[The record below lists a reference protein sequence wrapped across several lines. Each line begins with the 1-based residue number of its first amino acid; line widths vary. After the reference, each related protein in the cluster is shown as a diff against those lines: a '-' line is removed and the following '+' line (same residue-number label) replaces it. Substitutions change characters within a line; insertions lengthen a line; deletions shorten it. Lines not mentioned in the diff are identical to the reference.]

1 LSLLGLPRV
10 FSPWWWV
17 KRIASLV
24 VFLYLLSAGASV
36 WLAAGRDE
44 RRPVQA
50 ILVMGAAQYNG
61 RPSPALQQRLDHAL
75 TLYRERHARLII
87 VTGGKGEGDTTT
99 EASVSANYLIAKGVP
114 DARIR
119 REVQGKD
126 SYESIAAARR
136 FLADEDVSTV
146 LIVTSGF
153 HAARVKAVANEVGFT
168 PYVSPVPSANGPPPG
183 RMLTETAAVAI
194 GRLFGYRRV
203 TRFTRNL

>member
-1 LSLLGLPRV
+1 LSLLGLPRL

-17 KRIASLV
+17 KRIALLV
-24 VFLYLLSAGASV
+24 VLLYVLSAAASV
-36 WLAAGRDE
+36 WLAADRDE

-75 TLYRERHARLII
+75 TLYKERHARLII
-87 VTGGKGEGDTTT
+87 VTGGKGKGDTTT
-99 EASVSANYLIAKGVP
+99 EASVSAKYLIAKGVP

-168 PYVSPVPSANGPPPG
+168 PYVSPVPSANSPPLD

-194 GRLFGYRRV
+194 GRLLGYRRV